1 MLKAT
6 MSNRLG
12 AETSPAQYPLFSF
25 RTVGFLTLWAFGRR
39 VEFYMVPI
47 KWRLESR
54 LNLVALELQTGHLT
68 FVCVCV
74 SILFSGRL
82 FRLLKSDMNWTV
94 AITCVKSANAD
105 VSEL

>member
-1 MLKAT
+1 
-6 MSNRLG
+6 
-12 AETSPAQYPLFSF
+12 
-25 RTVGFLTLWAFGRR
+25 
-39 VEFYMVPI
+39 MVPI

-54 LNLVALELQTGHLT
+54 LNLVALEPQTGHLT
-68 FVCVCV
+68 FFCL

-94 AITCVKSANAD
+94 AVTYVESANAD